1 MIGLF
6 SPLYISPI
14 YRGLY
19 PTGRIRSLGLIMPPI
34 PRGLGVPGMV
44 AGNGGYR
51 SPASGSDTDCPSSS
65 LPGQRSC
72 NRVEVRCCAIF
83 LIIVIGQNYCPIL
96 PFHGDLKKM

>member
-1 MIGLF
+1 MLGLF
-6 SPLYISPI
+6 SPLFKNPI
-14 YRGLY
+14 YSRLD
-19 PTGRIRSLGLIMPPI
+19 PTGRIRSPELFMPPI

-96 PFHGDLKKM
+96 PFHGDFIKK